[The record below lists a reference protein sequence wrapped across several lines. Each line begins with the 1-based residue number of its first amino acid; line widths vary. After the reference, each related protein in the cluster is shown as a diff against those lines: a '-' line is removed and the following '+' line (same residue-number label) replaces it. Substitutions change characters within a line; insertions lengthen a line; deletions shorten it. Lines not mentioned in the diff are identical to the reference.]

1 MRIDSALRSVNIEPL
16 DAEVLMSALIGTT
29 RAELLTRGERMLSEK
44 ESGVWREWTE
54 RRERGEPVAMILGRK
69 EFYGRDFVVSRHT
82 LIPRPATE
90 GLIDAALAFVDTGTP
105 AEREIDDGI
114 VALCVAVNEGNAARH
129 IVDVGTG
136 SGCIAVTLALLLPHM
151 SIIATDISMPALRV
165 AQENA
170 RRWNV
175 SDRVTCVH
183 GNVLAPI
190 SELREPFIIV
200 ANPPYIPE
208 GTALARDLSYEPHDA
223 LFSGEDG
230 MAMTSR
236 LVREARSHPYCRGM
250 ALECRADQASKVKRE
265 T

>member
-1 MRIDSALRSVNIEPL
+1 MRIDSALQSANIDPL

-29 RAELLTRGERMLSEK
+29 RAGLLTRGERMLSEK
-44 ESGVWREWTE
+44 QCAEWRAWTE
-54 RRERGEPVAMILGRK
+54 RRERGEPVAMILGHK

-90 GLIDAALAFVDTGTP
+90 GLIDAALAFVETGAE

-114 VALCVAVNEGNAARH
+114 VALCIRVNVGSTANH

-183 GNVLAPI
+183 GDVLAPVLQI
-190 SELREPFIIV
+190 REPFIIV
-200 ANPPYIPE
+200 SNPPYIP
-208 GTALARDLSYEPHDA
+208 TSTVLARDLSYEPNDA

-230 MAMTSR
+230 MEMISR
-236 LVREARSHPYCRGM
+236 LLREARAHPFCRGM
-250 ALECRADQASKVKRE
+250 TLECRADQASKVKRE